1 MLVFQGYISAPEGKP
16 YDPLVFFHSLRP
28 EHTLFKNSISSLN
41 LATAS
46 IAILNDQGVM
56 TF

>member
-16 YDPLVFFHSLRP
+16 YDPLVFFHSLWP